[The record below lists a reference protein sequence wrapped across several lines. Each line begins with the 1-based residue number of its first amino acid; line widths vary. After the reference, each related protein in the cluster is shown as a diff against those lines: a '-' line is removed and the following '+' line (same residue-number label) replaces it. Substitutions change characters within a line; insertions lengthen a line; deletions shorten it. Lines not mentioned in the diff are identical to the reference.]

1 MNNHV
6 LSALMKTEFEFD
18 RTSYLTL
25 KESCYKLLK
34 KHVPGL
40 LEMSP
45 KDIIEFIKHA
55 GSIAGE
61 YYNTDIRF
69 DLETYHRRLESMK
82 TNNREERKE
91 IYLRTVHET
100 YEQKIIMLLVAFLGI
115 YAAQCDD
122 DDDFWEP
129 FGLGGR
135 FLQTDNEFE
144 QILNSLC
151 VQPLYDLTLQHFDR
165 RMAVSLSGLY
175 SLAVS
180 TLGTE
185 EFKLHLQNFFHYIQ
199 EQSKPEMALWAN
211 YARQIK

>member
-1 MNNHV
+1 MNIHV
-6 LSALMKTEFEFD
+6 LNSLMKTDFEFD

-25 KESCYKLLK
+25 RDSCHKLLK
-34 KHVPGL
+34 EHVPGL
-40 LEMSP
+40 LRMTHT
-45 KDIIEFIKHA
+45 DIIEFIKHA
-55 GSIAGE
+55 GRIAGE

-69 DLETYHRRLESMK
+69 DLATYHRRLESMK
-82 TNNREERKE
+82 SNSKEERKE
-91 IYLRTVHET
+91 VYLRTVHET
-100 YEQKIIMLLVAFLGI
+100 YEQKIIMVLVAFIGI

-135 FLQTDNEFE
+135 FLQAEHGFE
-144 QILNSLC
+144 QALATQCI
-151 VQPLYDLTLQHFDR
+151 QPLYDQTLPHFDR
-165 RMAVSLSGLY
+165 RMAVAVSGLY

-185 EFKLHLQNFFHYIQ
+185 EFNLHLQNFFHYIR
-199 EQSKPEMALWAN
+199 EQSKPEMVLWAN